1 MKMCKSQIAARGV
14 AAVLAGATALI
25 GLCSCDEKPVSGIQT
40 VEPASKDEQPAPA
53 AEATPAPETTA
64 VDEATAALL
73 EVMIYDL
80 GRRAA
85 DNAGHPELNGGVR
98 NMLEVL
104 LQYRDAKKD
113 SMAGTVEALRLN
125 MLLADTTR
133 NLTAWQRACGF
144 YDEARAAYEALPQEV
159 RELPENKSN
168 LSSICNGKA
177 FCLMR
182 SGDMEQ
188 ALELYGE
195 ALVIDNDLYTPL
207 APEGGTIPQEG
218 TVSPELSKAAET
230 LLSSYRCLGECQL
243 AADDPEEGRTTLK
256 RGIDMAV
263 ALNRLTPGMHMQYIR
278 LLVSM
283 GNLESVCGN
292 EQEVYRHWLKA
303 LEMCQLLVKST
314 PDPVLRN
321 RANAAFQGLLPHVKA
336 LHERLNPAE
345 AAPEQPAVE
354 QPATEQPAA
363 APQLPV
369 GL

>member
-1 MKMCKSQIAARGV
+1 MKMCKSQVAARGV
-14 AAVLAGATALI
+14 AAVLAGAAALV
-25 GLCSCDEKPVSGIQT
+25 GLCSCDEKPADETKT
-40 VEPASKDEQPAPA
+40 VESAPTAEQSAPA
-53 AEATPAPETTA
+53 AEATPAPATAA
-64 VDEATAALL
+64 VDDATAALL

-104 LQYRDAKKD
+104 LQYRDAKKP
-113 SMAGTVEALRLN
+113 SIAGTLEALRLDL
-125 MLLADTTR
+125 LLADTTR

-144 YDEARAAYEALPQEV
+144 YDEARASYDALAQEE
-159 RELPENKSN
+159 REKPENKRM

-188 ALELYGE
+188 ALELFGE
-195 ALVIDNDLYTPL
+195 ALVIDNDLYAPL
-207 APEGGTIPQEG
+207 APEGGVIPESV
-218 TVSPELSKAAET
+218 TVTPELSQAAEA

-243 AADDPEEGRTTLK
+243 AADDPEEGRVTLK

-263 ALNRLTPGMHMQYIR
+263 ALNRLTPGMHLQYIR
-278 LLVSM
+278 LLVSL

-292 EQEVYRHWLKA
+292 EQEVYKHWMKA
-303 LEMCQLLVKST
+303 LEMCQLLAKST

-321 RANAAFQGLLPHVKA
+321 RAAAAFQGLLPHVKA

-345 AAPEQPAVE
+345 AAPEQPAAEQPAAE
-354 QPATEQPAA
+354 QPAT